1 MYRLSPVARNL
12 ALAFGCLQLAVGVAA
27 AEEGRLLDPV
37 VVTAT
42 RTQQSIRDVP
52 AAVSV
57 VSREQIE
64 QSTATTVDQ
73 LLQGVPGVYAARMD
87 ASSPNRIAQ
96 TYSRGLPGNSRTLVL
111 LDGIPM
117 NVLYDGQVD
126 WSQLSTQDIER
137 VEVVRGA
144 SSGLYGAN
152 AMGGVI
158 NVISRAP
165 EAGDV
170 SHLGAEFGSLN
181 SQRYQAA
188 HSHSFGGT
196 SIRLSASHYSSD
208 GYNMWRPDTTV
219 PKAYR
224 DAIGTVKDNA
234 AIKIA
239 REIDAQSFVE
249 AGLSYLKDESTG
261 FYKPGA
267 AGYTPQTR
275 EQYVP
280 TLRYVRESE
289 QSNTSL
295 ALYGRM
301 GKQWADTLSA
311 TTYSSISEKGYYEDR
326 TFGVNGQHSWS
337 PWSGHRFTLGGD
349 YVDGSIDNHFS
360 YPGSSRLRDTRGD
373 LSRVGAFLQDEITLG
388 ERWKL
393 NVAGRYDR
401 WTTGGNQTDTG
412 AGQPNSVY
420 KERSDS
426 AFSPKLAA
434 LFKLSEGIN
443 LRTSA
448 GRAFNLPDMFNLYA
462 NTTRGTTVYWAN
474 PDLRPETVNAFDA
487 GVDFYWGS
495 LGYVKATAYYN
506 DAKDFIYSVQR
517 NATNVD
523 KINVGAVTTRGVELE
538 SLFRPLAGLEINT
551 SYTYNQ
557 SRIEKNEKDVSLVGK
572 ELTNVPRHHAYLK
585 ATYQLMPGA
594 SVFAAANYVGKRY
607 GNDANTTIYAGYT
620 TLDIGASYALS
631 KNLTTRLTVNNL
643 GNKAYDGIGYIAP
656 GRTITAGLYGSF

>member
-1 MYRLSPVARNL
+1 MYQLSPVARHL
-12 ALAFGCLQLAVGVAA
+12 ALALGCYQAIAVWAA
-27 AEEGRLLDPV
+27 DDGRVLDQV

-42 RTQQSIRDVP
+42 RTQQSIREVP

-57 VSREQIE
+57 VSRDQIE

-96 TYSRGLPGNSRTLVL
+96 TYTRGLPGNSRTLVL

-165 EAGDV
+165 DAGNTTRVAAEA
-170 SHLGAEFGSLN
+170 GSLN

-188 HSHSFGGT
+188 HSHVFGGT
-196 SIRLSASHYSSD
+196 SIRLSASRFSSD

-219 PKAYR
+219 PQAYR

-234 AIKIA
+234 SVKIA
-239 REIDAQSFVE
+239 QEIDAQSFVE
-249 AGLSYLKDESTG
+249 AGLSYLKDEATG

-267 AGYTPQTR
+267 AGYVPQTR

-280 TLRYVRESE
+280 TVRYVRDGE
-289 QSNTSL
+289 QSSTSL

-301 GKQWADTLSA
+301 GKQWADTLSS
-311 TTYSSISEKGYYEDR
+311 TTYNSISEKGFYEDR
-326 TFGVNGQHSWS
+326 TFGVNGQHSWT
-337 PWSGHRFTLGGD
+337 PFSGHRFTVGGD
-349 YVDGSIDNHFS
+349 YVDGSIDNHFT
-360 YPGSSRLRDTRGD
+360 YPGTTRLRDTRGD
-373 LSRVGAFLQDEITLG
+373 LSRTGAFLQDEITLTA
-388 ERWKL
+388 RWKL

-412 AGQPNSVY
+412 SGQPNSVY

-426 AFSPKLAA
+426 AFSPKLAS
-434 LFKLSEGIN
+434 LFKLSDGIN
-443 LRTSA
+443 LRASA

-462 NTTRGTTVYWAN
+462 NTKRGTTTYWAN
-474 PDLRPETVNAFDA
+474 PDLTPETVNAYDA
-487 GVDFYWGS
+487 GVDVYFGS
-495 LGYVKATAYYN
+495 LGYAKATVYYN

-538 SLFRPLAGLEINT
+538 SLLRPSQAWEINA

-557 SRIEKNEKDVSLVGK
+557 SRIEKNEKDTSLVGK
-572 ELTNVPRHHAYLK
+572 ELTNVPRDHAYVK
-585 ATYQLMPGA
+585 ATYLVQQGM
-594 SVFAAANYVGKRY
+594 SVFAAANYVGKRF
-607 GNDANTTIYAGYT
+607 GNDANTTIYSRYT
-620 TLDIGASYALS
+620 TLDLGGSYALT
-631 KNLTTRLTVNNL
+631 KNLTGRLTVNNV

-656 GRTITAGLYGSF
+656 GRTVMAGLYGSF

>member
-1 MYRLSPVARNL
+1 MYKLSPTARNL
-12 ALAFGCLQLAVGVAA
+12 VLAFGCLQCALAVAGDEAGV
-27 AEEGRLLDPV
+27 LDQV

-57 VSREQIE
+57 ISREQIE
-64 QSTATTVDQ
+64 ESTATTVDQ

-96 TYSRGLPGNSRTLVL
+96 TYTRGLPGNSRTLVL

-165 EAGDV
+165 EAGNSSRV
-170 SHLGAEFGSLN
+170 AAEFGSLN

-188 HSHSFGGT
+188 HSHTFGGT
-196 SIRLSASHYSSD
+196 AIRVSASHFSSD

-219 PKAYR
+219 PAAYR

-234 AIKIA
+234 SVKVTQ
-239 REIDAQSFVE
+239 EIDAQSFVE

-280 TLRYVRESE
+280 TVRYVRDTD
-289 QSNTSL
+289 QSNTSV
-295 ALYGRM
+295 AVYGRV

-311 TTYSSISEKGYYEDR
+311 TTYNSITEKGYYEDR
-326 TFGVNGQHSWS
+326 TLGVNGQHSWS
-337 PWSGHRFTLGGD
+337 PFAGHRFTAGGD
-349 YVDGSIDNHFS
+349 YSDGSIDNHFT
-360 YPGSSRLRDTRGD
+360 YPGSTRVRDTRGD
-373 LSRVGAFLQDEITLG
+373 QRRTGAFLQDEIALS

-412 AGQPNSVY
+412 AGQPNSAY

-426 AFSPKLAA
+426 AFSPKLAT
-434 LFKLSEGIN
+434 LYKLSERIN
-443 LRTSA
+443 LRASA

-462 NTTRGTTVYWAN
+462 NTRRGTTTYWAN
-474 PDLRPETVNAFDA
+474 PDLQPETVNAFDT
-487 GVDFYWGS
+487 GVDIYFGA
-495 LGYVKATAYYN
+495 LGYAKATVYYN
-506 DAKDFIYSVQR
+506 DAKNFIYSVQR
-517 NATNVD
+517 NASNFD
-523 KINVGAVTTRGVELE
+523 KINVGAVTTRGLELE
-538 SLFRPLAGLEINT
+538 SMLRPAPALEINA

-557 SRIEKNEKDVSLVGK
+557 SRIEENEKDPSLVGK

-585 ATYQLMPGA
+585 ASYLLAPGA
-594 SVFAAANYVGKRY
+594 TVFAAANYVGKRY
-607 GNDANTTIYAGYT
+607 GNDANTTIYQAYT
-620 TLDIGASYALS
+620 TLDLGGSYAFT
-631 KNLTTRLTVNNL
+631 KNLTGRLTVANI

-656 GRTITAGLYGSF
+656 GRTVTAGLYGSF